1 VSAPRKGWRLKAG
14 KSREAISEFL
24 LATIEMIA
32 TVAGPFGWGAFEKVA
47 QFLQKS
53 R

>member
-1 VSAPRKGWRLKAG
+1 VSAPRKGAAARAG
-14 KSREAISEFL
+14 KSREEISGFL

-32 TVAGPFGWGAFEKVA
+32 TVVGPVGPGAFENVA